1 MPLAGTLLAII
12 FYEFVFVRTLTFLQ
26 DGTEEPDE
34 QNQDQEAIKS
44 PKQKRNYSSVS
55 DTLDMD
61 NWKSIQSANQSKFV
75 KTISIQYSAL
85 NK

>member
-1 MPLAGTLLAII
+1 MPLVGTLLAII

-26 DGTEEPDE
+26 DGTEETDE

-61 NWKSIQSANQSKFV
+61 N
-75 KTISIQYSAL
+75 
-85 NK
+85 

>member
-26 DGTEEPDE
+26 DGTEETDE

-44 PKQKRNYSSVS
+44 PK
-55 DTLDMD
+55 
-61 NWKSIQSANQSKFV
+61 
-75 KTISIQYSAL
+75 
-85 NK
+85 

>member
-1 MPLAGTLLAII
+1 
-12 FYEFVFVRTLTFLQ
+12 
-26 DGTEEPDE
+26 
-34 QNQDQEAIKS
+34 
-44 PKQKRNYSSVS
+44 VS